1 MEGRL
6 PALAAIVLVILSI
19 TLAFA
24 WLNQPTIEE
33 LHFVPSKSLSDTG
46 EWEDIE
52 YWVLFRNVALINR
65 DTGTLENNQ
74 DILVIGS
81 HIHKIGAS
89 PMLIFDKD
97 LSYNFNCEGKIIIPA
112 SGAGHTHTSQSSKK
126 TTLNEGDQADLM
138 IIDGTTSESLQSYF
152 SLSKTR
158 SGISIEDDD
167 STLLVMRAGII
178 IKDEIKNKRIDH
190 SRLQQAMRR
199 RRH

>member
-1 MEGRL
+1 MKGRL
-6 PALAAIVLVILSI
+6 PAFAAIVLVILAI
-19 TLAFA
+19 ALAFD
-24 WLNQPTIEE
+24 WLNQQTVEE
-33 LHFVPSKSLSDTG
+33 LHFVQSKSLRDTG

-52 YWVLFRNVALINR
+52 YWVLFRNVALINM
-65 DTGTLENNQ
+65 DTGALENNQ

-112 SGAGHTHTSQSSKK
+112 SYAVHTHTSKPNK
-126 TTLNEGDQADLM
+126 TIALNEGDQADLM

-152 SLSKTR
+152 TLTQTLT
-158 SGISIEDDD
+158 GMSIGDHD
-167 STLLVMRAGII
+167 STLLIMRAGIV
-178 IKDEIKNKRIDH
+178 IKDEIKKKRIDH

-199 RRH
+199 IRH